1 MHTQKT
7 TFNDHGGRPIRE
19 SGPGKLGK
27 TPFYFLLF
35 TVYFLLFTLPAQA
48 ARLQFWRF
56 DATQNRL
63 DFTTDEGVQPRAQ
76 LVANPTR
83 LVIDLPG
90 IRLGRPAV
98 TEPVSG
104 GAIRSLRVGQ
114 FDPATTRI
122 VVELAP
128 GYTIDP
134 NQVKFQGNSAQQWSV
149 QLPNPQFTGIP
160 AAQAGG
166 ENSTTVTVPPSAAT
180 GSPTQGYP
188 TASSNARTLIEN
200 LRATQD
206 GFFIKTSGSAPEFS
220 VQRSRDRREMVIDL
234 PGAALSPT
242 LGLRELPF
250 SRGGASRLQV
260 SQVQSNPAMARLTI
274 ALAPDSP
281 DWAATYSNL
290 GGIVMLPKM
299 GASGS
304 VAQREEQQEP
314 RQSALSTIQSI
325 ELDGNRQVIIR
336 ADGPL
341 TYTSGWDRST
351 GNYRIIIP
359 SAQLAGNVQG
369 PRLDA
374 NSPLL
379 QLRLRQ
385 ETTRSVTI
393 FLQPASGVQISD
405 INQPNR
411 QTLALALRRSGLF
424 PVTPPGSIPV
434 PPATNLPPRN
444 FPSPLPRRNPDGRQV
459 VIIDPGH
466 GGPDPGAIGI
476 GGIQEKEIV
485 LDLSR
490 QVAAL
495 LEQQGV
501 QAIMTRTNDIDLDLE
516 PRVALAEQVKA
527 TLFVSIHANAINM
540 SRPDVNGLQVYYY
553 DSGEGFARVMHDT
566 ILQSVNMR
574 DRGLH
579 SARFYV
585 LRRTSMP
592 AILIETGYVT
602 GDEDAANFGNPNF
615 RRQLAEAIA
624 RGILSYIR

>member
-1 MHTQKT
+1 MHTQNL
-7 TFNDHGGRPIRE
+7 TFNDNGGVPIRPKIA
-19 SGPGKLGK
+19 SNLGR

-35 TVYFLLFTLPAQA
+35 TVYFLLSTLPAQA
-48 ARLQFWRF
+48 ARLQLWRF

-76 LVANPTR
+76 LIANPTR

-98 TEPVSG
+98 TEPVNS

-114 FDPATTRI
+114 FDAATTRI

-149 QLPNPQFTGIP
+149 QLPNPQFIGVP
-160 AAQAGG
+160 APTAGG
-166 ENSTTVTVPPSAAT
+166 NYP
-180 GSPTQGYP
+180 P
-188 TASSNARTLIEN
+188 TAVSVSPSPATTPTGAPNLAGARTLIEN

-206 GFFIKTSGSAPEFS
+206 GFFVKTSGNAPEFQM
-220 VQRSRDRREMVIDL
+220 QRSGDRREMQIDL
-234 PGAALSPT
+234 PGAALSPN

-250 SRGGASRLQV
+250 SRSGATRLQV
-260 SQVQSNPAMARLTI
+260 SQRQTNPAMTRLTI

-281 DWAATYSNL
+281 DWEATYSRL
-290 GGIVMLPKM
+290 GGIVLLPKM
-299 GASGS
+299 GQS
-304 VAQREEQQEP
+304 AQREAPPDQRP
-314 RQSALSTIQSI
+314 SALATIQSVEI
-325 ELDGNRQVIIR
+325 DGNRQLLIR

-341 TYTSGWDRST
+341 TSTSGWDRST
-351 GNYRIIIP
+351 GNYRITIP
-359 SAQLAGNVQG
+359 AAQLASNVQG
-369 PRLDA
+369 PQLEA

-385 ETTRSVTI
+385 DTPQSVTI
-393 FLQPASGVQISD
+393 FLQPASGVQIGD
-405 INQPNR
+405 VNQLNR
-411 QTLALALRRSGLF
+411 QTLAVSLRRSGGF
-424 PVTPPGSIPV
+424 PVAPPNAIPV
-434 PPATNLPPRN
+434 PPATNVPPR
-444 FPSPLPRRNPDGRQV
+444 SLPRRNTDGRQV

-490 QVAAL
+490 QVAAI

-501 QAIMTRTNDIDLDLE
+501 QAIMTRSDDIDLDLE
-516 PRVALAEQVKA
+516 PRVALAEQVNA

-540 SRPDVNGLQVYYY
+540 SRPDVNGLEVYYY
-553 DSGEGFARVMHDT
+553 ESGAGLARLMHDT

-574 DRGLH
+574 SRGIR

-602 GDEDAANFGNPNF
+602 GSEDAANFSNPAF

-624 RGILSYIR
+624 RGILNYIR